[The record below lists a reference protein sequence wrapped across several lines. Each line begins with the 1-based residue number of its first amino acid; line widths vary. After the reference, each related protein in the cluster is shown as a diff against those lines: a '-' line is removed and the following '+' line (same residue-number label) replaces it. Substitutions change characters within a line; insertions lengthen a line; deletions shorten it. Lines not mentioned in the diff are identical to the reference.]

1 MSSHSSTSKLLAGVG
16 TLVGLALAAAGF
28 LGGVAYLILASR
40 ASETA
45 SSLEAVTAVAS
56 LAALGLGVGGLMIWH
71 GLRAWRGEPDASFHP
86 PSARGLA
93 LIFVVALVGGQ
104 AVLSSGFAMRL
115 FFPPLHVLAGTL
127 PAVIVLALVG
137 RKLGRAARQREIVS
151 LVIGGILIGG
161 PGAIVLVGLA
171 GLTLVVV
178 LVTLVAMTP
187 GGLDALQSLA
197 LDFQDLAWLDD
208 PHKLLSLLLT
218 PVGLVGAFLLVVVI
232 SPLIEELLKPVG
244 VLFIRRAPG
253 RAEAFLWGLAG
264 ASGFALAEGMF
275 NSAVELDAWQPVVLL
290 RIGTSLMHCLAG
302 GLMGLGWYSVRTT
315 RRPWRAAGLYL
326 LSVSLHGTW
335 NAITLAIGGLSFASP
350 TIGAAASLGA
360 GLLLG
365 TLGLLI
371 VVCAVALALLVRWL
385 QVALPDGEVTV
396 SAESVA
402 LEPMPE

>member
-1 MSSHSSTSKLLAGVG
+1 M
-16 TLVGLALAAAGF
+16 GLTLAAAGF

-56 LAALGLGVGGLMIWH
+56 LAALGLGVGGLMIRH
-71 GLRAWRGEPDASFHP
+71 GLRVWRGEPDAPFHP
-86 PSARGLA
+86 PRARGLA
-93 LIFVVALVGGQ
+93 LIFVVAVVGGQ
-104 AVLSSGFAMRL
+104 AVLSSGFVLRL

-171 GLTLVVV
+171 GLTLIVV
-178 LVTLVAMTP
+178 LAVLVAMTP

-197 LDFQDLAWLDD
+197 LDFQDPAWLDD

-275 NSAVELDAWQPVVLL
+275 NSAVELDAWQPVVLM

-326 LSVSLHGTW
+326 LSASLHGTW

-385 QVALPDGEVTV
+385 QAALPGEEVAV